1 MSENTYP
8 KLAQGAAKPANAEDL
23 QKDIIAGVTDPNLHR
38 RFNIESESL
47 EEAIVTED
55 NFMLAIDDDFVLS
68 STIDEPVETPYSY
81 VISVQS
87 LNSYR
92 TTQTDTHDES
102 SNESEIP

>member
-1 MSENTYP
+1 MADNY
-8 KLAQGAAKPANAEDL
+8 LFAQGQAKPANAEDL
-23 QKDIIAGVTDPNLHR
+23 QKDAVGVTDPNLHR

-47 EEAIVTED
+47 EEVMITED
-55 NFMLAIDDDFVLS
+55 NFVLAVDDEFVLS
-68 STIDEPVETPYSY
+68 STVDEPVETPYSY

-92 TTQTDTHDES
+92 TTQTDVHDES